1 MTTWLRYVGASIM
14 GILDPVPSTVPSPMS
29 EEDAAW
35 VRAHAWTKGLRKI
48 EDAYP
53 HGFHRWCSCE
63 AGTCHPCI
71 TGHHD
76 QCVSADGPRVDEHA
90 GTLTDRGGFVA
101 AVIQYGPGQRPCR
114 WACACPPRADAKQA
128 TAEPAGEERR
138 AESRRR
144 PMPPRRSLP
153 DDQLTLFTGTTSAQE
168 PADGEAP

>member
-14 GILDPVPSTVPSPMS
+14 GILDPVPSTTPSPMP
-29 EEDAAW
+29 EEEGAW
-35 VRAHAWTKGLRKI
+35 VRAHAWTKALRKI

-76 QCVSADGPRVDEHA
+76 QCVSRHGPRIDETA
-90 GTLTDRGGFVA
+90 ATMTERGGFVV

-114 WACACPPRADAKQA
+114 WHCPCPHSVDVEE
-128 TAEPAGEERR
+128 TAGTGGREELSAPQRDVPAHPPARDPDGQLALFASDLEEHGDGEE
-138 AESRRR
+138 
-144 PMPPRRSLP
+144 L
-153 DDQLTLFTGTTSAQE
+153 
-168 PADGEAP
+168 